1 MTRIILKDEASEKS
15 VKYRKIVDPLINDGK
30 GMPVSKQV
38 RGFAV
43 GDSFYLSNEWVGF
56 EFRFDAKDKLKGVHV
71 RFGFKGRYDK
81 PIKLGS
87 LTLSKWLYAPSSLTC
102 NGELFLV
109 EKGKEV
115 LLTVECRKDSP
126 RGITDV
132 GFYLDYKWGD
142 FRLNSGKLRLPVAQ
156 GMEVDYEGEAKFLDR
171 VENMYKDVSAILWNF
186 ALITGDNSSLNAG
199 LLPIPTVKI
208 EDKGEVKSGL
218 LFGVTPYMV
227 LDCFK
232 DKSLRMDD
240 IKLIT
245 YKGYFT
251 EKRGLFD
258 TSEESLIDLYS
269 WISKHNVAVSNLHSD
284 HVLLWFPDKPG
295 CHCKEVIIPTR
306 TLFSKFKFV
315 DVMSDNLSK
324 VANPFMY
331 GKSKAASG
339 TYYRRCV
346 CGENY
351 RHFYSAP
358 DYKIF
363 RGNAVEAFCKK
374 LEEVHDDLVK
384 QL

>member
-1 MTRIILKDEASEKS
+1 MTRITLRDENSKKAK
-15 VKYRKIVDPLINDGK
+15 KYRKIIDPLINDGK
-30 GMPVSKQV
+30 GMPVGQAV

-56 EFRFDAKDKLKGVHV
+56 EFEFNTKDKLKGVHV
-71 RFGFKGRYDK
+71 RFGSKGRYDK

-87 LTLSKWLYAPSSLTC
+87 LTLSKWFYAPSSLTC

-109 EKGKEV
+109 EKGNEV
-115 LLTVECRKDSP
+115 LLTLECRKDNP

-132 GFYLDYKWGD
+132 GFYLDYKRGD
-142 FRLNSGKLRLPVAQ
+142 FRLSSGQLRLPVAQ
-156 GMEVDYEGEAKFLDR
+156 GIEMDYEGEAKFLDR
-171 VENMYKDVSAILWNF
+171 IESMHKDVSAILWNM
-186 ALITGDNSSLNAG
+186 ALIPRNNNRWDAG

-208 EDKGEVKSGL
+208 TNEGEVKSGL
-218 LFGVTPYMV
+218 LFGVTP
-227 LDCFK
+227 
-232 DKSLRMDD
+232 LRVGFGVKPLHVGS

-245 YKGYFT
+245 NKSYFT
-251 EKRGLFD
+251 EKRYLFD
-258 TSEESLIDLYS
+258 MSEESLTDLYT
-269 WISKHNVAVSNLHSD
+269 WIFNYNVAVSNLHRD
-284 HVLLWFPDKPG
+284 HVLLVFPDKPG

-324 VANPFMY
+324 VVNPFMY
-331 GKSKAASG
+331 GKSKVESG
-339 TYYRRCV
+339 TYYRLCV

-351 RHFYSAP
+351 RHFYSYP
-358 DYKIF
+358 DYKVF